1 LAALG
6 IQGDSP
12 PGLVRFH
19 LHQAGHFIRC
29 ALKALSQHIL
39 LTGDGWD
46 MQRSGQCL
54 NARDEKAQS
63 PRECD
68 THRVPNAA
76 QRNPVHQ
83 QAFNQRSCVIREE
96 ILLKALDELASAVVA
111 LMMWLTVVNV
121 PICLILG

>member
-12 PGLVRFH
+12 PGLVRFR

-29 ALKALSQHIL
+29 ALKALSQRIL
-39 LTGDGWD
+39 LTGNGWD

-54 NARDEKAQS
+54 KTLDEKAQS

-68 THRVPNAA
+68 THRTTNAA
-76 QRNPVHQ
+76 QRNPLHQ
-83 QAFNQRSCVIREE
+83 QAFNQRSGVIREE
-96 ILLKALDELASAVVA
+96 ILLKALDELTSAVVA
-111 LMMWLTVVNV
+111 LMVLLAVMNV
-121 PICLILG
+121 LIYLILG